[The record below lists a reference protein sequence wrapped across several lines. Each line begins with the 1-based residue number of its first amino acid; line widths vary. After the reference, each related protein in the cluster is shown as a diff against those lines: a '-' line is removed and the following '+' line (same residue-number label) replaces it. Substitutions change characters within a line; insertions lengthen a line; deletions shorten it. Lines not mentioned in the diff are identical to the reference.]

1 MTTKLEFEATITKAV
16 PVIAKEAGYGY
27 GDSGRGELQLTLSLK
42 QPSKPRE
49 PYNSFGNRPR
59 PEELKR
65 KAKESD
71 EEYEARAAER
81 NRQIADWDSATAKY
95 QDELAKYRLEQQ
107 TYQGRLMA
115 YASLVGL
122 AAVFGSKP
130 MVVTLVPLEQG
141 LLPDYGVS
149 LLEAAAAPVDVTP
162 SPPTSATSSPAP
174 SMPSDTD
181 ECPGCGHQ
189 RSFHDDDF
197 PQGCAEISDAGE
209 GCPCENGTKGW

>member
-16 PVIAKEAGYGY
+16 PVIAKEARYGY

-49 PYNSFGNRPR
+49 PYNPFGNRPR

-71 EEYEARAAER
+71 EEYEARADER
-81 NRQIADWDSATAKY
+81 NRLIADWDSANAKY
-95 QDELAKYRLEQQ
+95 QAELAAYRLEQQ

-162 SPPTSATSSPAP
+162 EPSPAALGEARE
-174 SMPSDTD
+174 TD